1 MARVGPVPGAAR
13 RRVAPSGV
21 VDPHRDGG
29 EDGGSPLPPGAQDPD
44 APVLHLVAAAPPV
57 SVDPDTGCVTACTV
71 VGGDGA
77 GLGRRVILRFTWRPA
92 DPLAVV
98 LDIET
103 RPDHP
108 ALPRGSWVVLRDFLR
123 YGLSAPTGDGDVRI
137 RPGPSGGTPTV
148 TLTLA
153 RTQRPCT
160 VVVPAAV
167 LDTFLRRTETSV
179 PLGDERSDDMI
190 ESLIARLLDH

>member
-1 MARVGPVPGAAR
+1 MDAHGDGYEDRPRPRPSAA
-13 RRVAPSGV
+13 
-21 VDPHRDGG
+21 D
-29 EDGGSPLPPGAQDPD
+29 D
-44 APVLHLVAAAPPV
+44 AVTPVLHLVAAVPPV

-92 DPLAVV
+92 EPLAVV

-137 RPGPSGGTPTV
+137 RPGPSGGTPMV

-153 RTQRPCT
+153 RAQRPCV
-160 VVVPAAV
+160 VVVPATV
-167 LDTFLRRTETSV
+167 LDSFLRRTETSV
-179 PLGDERSDDMI
+179 PLGDERSDEMI
-190 ESLIARLLDH
+190 ESLIDRLLDH